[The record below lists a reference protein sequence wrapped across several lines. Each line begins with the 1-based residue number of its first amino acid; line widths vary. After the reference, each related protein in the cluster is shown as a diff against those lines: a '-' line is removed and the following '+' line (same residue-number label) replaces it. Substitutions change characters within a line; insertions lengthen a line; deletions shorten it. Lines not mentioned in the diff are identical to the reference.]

1 MYPSFKECAI
11 NFAKADKKDTLKA
24 LMTSKRKIFNEA
36 DRTAANEKY
45 NKILFAYWLTLITGK
60 SAEIRTKKLNY
71 LLGRI
76 KNNDE

>member
-1 MYPSFKECAI
+1 MYPSFKECVI
-11 NFAKADKKDTLKA
+11 NFAKQDKKDTLKA
-24 LMTSKRKIFNEA
+24 LMTSKRKIFSEV

-45 NKILFAYWLTLITGK
+45 NKILFAHWLTLITGR

-76 KNNDE
+76 KDNDE

>member
-1 MYPSFKECAI
+1 MYPSFKECAVNFI
-11 NFAKADKKDTLKA
+11 NADKKDTLKA
-24 LMTSKRKIFNEA
+24 LMTSKRKIFSEA

-45 NKILFAYWLTLITGK
+45 SKILFAHWLTLITGR

-76 KNNDE
+76 KDNDE

>member
-1 MYPSFKECAI
+1 MYPSFKECVI
-11 NFAKADKKDTLKA
+11 NFAKQDKKDTLKT

-45 NKILFAYWLTLITGK
+45 NKILFAHWLTLITGR

-71 LLGRI
+71 LLDRI
-76 KNNDE
+76 KDNDE

>member
-1 MYPSFKECAI
+1 MYPSFKECVI
-11 NFAKADKKDTLKA
+11 NFAKQDKKDTLKA

-45 NKILFAYWLTLITGK
+45 NKILFAHWLTLITGR

-76 KNNDE
+76 KDNDE

>member
-1 MYPSFKECAI
+1 MYPSFKECAVNFI
-11 NFAKADKKDTLKA
+11 NADKKDTLKA

-45 NKILFAYWLTLITGK
+45 NKILFAHWLTLIIGR

-76 KNNDE
+76 KDNDE

>member
-11 NFAKADKKDTLKA
+11 NFTKANKKDTLKA
-24 LMTSKRKIFNEA
+24 LMTSKRKIFSEV

-45 NKILFAYWLTLITGK
+45 NRILFAYWLTFITGR
-60 SAEIRTKKLNY
+60 SAEIRIKKLNY

-76 KNNDE
+76 KDNNE

>member
-1 MYPSFKECAI
+1 MYPSFKECAVNFI
-11 NFAKADKKDTLKA
+11 NADKKDTLKA

-45 NKILFAYWLTLITGK
+45 NKILFAYWFTLITGK
-60 SAEIRTKKLNY
+60 NAEIRTKKLNY

-76 KNNDE
+76 KDNDE